1 MNKSDTVHAVSKSTG
16 APKATVDAVLSEF
29 VAFVG
34 STLGKGEEVAVAGL
48 GTFKTADRA
57 ARTGRNPMTG
67 DKIKIAAKRVPKF
80 TASKALKD
88 AVAGGKKKRSK

>member
-1 MNKSDTVHAVSKSTG
+1 MNKSDTIHAVAQESGNSK
-16 APKATVDAVLSEF
+16 AA
-29 VAFVG
+29 VG
-34 STLGKGEEVAVAGL
+34 SMLNALVASIALSLSKGDEVAIAGL

-57 ARTGRNPMTG
+57 ARTGRNPLTG
-67 DKIKIAAKRVPKF
+67 EKLKIAAKRVPKF